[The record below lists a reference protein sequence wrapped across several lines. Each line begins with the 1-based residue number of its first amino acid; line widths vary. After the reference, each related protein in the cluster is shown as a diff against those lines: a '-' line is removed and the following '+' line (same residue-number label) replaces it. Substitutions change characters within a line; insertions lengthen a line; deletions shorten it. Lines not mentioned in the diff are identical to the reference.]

1 MKRFGAGGSPTT
13 LADFSVAGS
22 DKRDISLDTI
32 VVASKDQVSS
42 DLAGETVLLSLTSA
56 RYYGLSGVAARIWD
70 LLREPVRAS
79 VICESIAVEFEVA
92 PDRCEADT
100 MQFLQ
105 ELAKNGLIE
114 TRVDP

>member
-1 MKRFGAGGSPTT
+1 VKRFGGSPTT
-13 LADFSVAGS
+13 LAGFSVAGS

-79 VICESIAVEFEVA
+79 VICESIAVEFDVA

>member
-1 MKRFGAGGSPTT
+1 MVHQRHSRIT
-13 LADFSVAGS
+13 VAGS

-56 RYYGLSGVAARIWD
+56 RYYGLSGVGARIWD

-79 VICESIAVEFEVA
+79 DICESIATEFEVA
-92 PDRCEADT
+92 PERCEADT
-100 MQFLQ
+100 LHFLQ

-114 TRVDP
+114 IRVDS